1 MSEQP
6 RKVKSEAIPE
16 WAEGLYYNKG
26 LFTEVLVYHDEESLY
41 FEHRGRESA
50 VVRFTFEMV
59 EGLKIVEGQG
69 DQAAEQ
75 ADSTEEEAQPP
86 KDTSG

>member
-1 MSEQP
+1 L
-6 RKVKSEAIPE
+6 KNEAIPD

-26 LFTEVLVYHDEESLY
+26 LFSEALVYHDEEAIY

-59 EGLKIVEGQG
+59 EGLKMVE
-69 DQAAEQ
+69 EQ
-75 ADSTEEEAQPP
+75 ADSTEQEAESPHDIGGDQ
-86 KDTSG
+86 GER